1 VLRTY
6 GISAAD
12 FAAASCAAD
21 TSPSRGEGAALVV
34 PSGEPMSGCRDNGA
48 TGSHIEGADAA
59 GGHEERASSSR
70 MEEGGDSAENT
81 DGDSSTGGRWR
92 DALEKAQAGC
102 EEDGEWLSGSKEGS
116 LDDEATL
123 EEEEALAAAEG
134 SACAGAEEAALLAA
148 ADTPLEDI
156 LAEYAGACAPRA
168 PTAVADPALA
178 AAAAAAAAADG
189 EAGAAGA
196 AAAMVTAVAAPE
208 QHWAAELLGAGGQ
221 VDDVKEVG
229 MESGGEEDWMQS
241 GTEDDEGTLEAE
253 EVLAALGGA
262 QVGDVSP

>member
-1 VLRTY
+1 MRTY

-12 FAAASCAAD
+12 FAAGSCVAD
-21 TSPSRGEGAALVV
+21 TAPSRGEGATLVA
-34 PSGEPMSGCRDNGA
+34 PPGEPMSGCRNSGA

-59 GGHEERASSSR
+59 GGHEERASSSH
-70 MEEGGDSAENT
+70 MEEGGDSAGNT

-92 DALEKAQAGC
+92 DALEEAQAGC
-102 EEDGEWLSGSKEGS
+102 EEDGEWLSGSEEGS

-134 SACAGAEEAALLAA
+134 SAGAGAEGAALLAA
-148 ADTPLEDI
+148 ADMPLEDI

-168 PTAVADPALA
+168 LTAVADPAL
-178 AAAAAAAAADG
+178 AAAAAAAADG

-196 AAAMVTAVAAPE
+196 AAATVTAVAALE

-221 VDDVKEVG
+221 VDDVKESG
-229 MESGGEEDWMQS
+229 TESGGEEDWMQS